1 MPVGKWLISN
11 ERTPPLLTFRVTK
24 VLPSK
29 LSMLSSPSVSDF
41 PVKLMFSISSTGLG
55 YTFNCWLLTDKS
67 SCKPTVILEKF
78 RYRKSLRANTPL
90 LLSVL
95 VTVRFPEEKLIFCML
110 LKVYAVCVPLLS
122 FTYIVCACNPV
133 NPSPNKSTALNFNRL
148 CRIFVLFLLVNTH
161 FIYLFI
167 VNVSMLLL
175 GFLPLN
181 ANGYVYET
189 FGISKRIPVKL
200 QLLLIW
206 AETFDNPLTAKCFI
220 YDVSHSISFIIS
232 QIRIFVIELTY
243 FYEQILKVCLLLLIR
258 PLCLLK
264 NQLLS
269 LNSNQFLEYQQFF

>member
-29 LSMLSSPSVSDF
+29 LSMLSVPSVSDF
-41 PVKLMFSISSTGLG
+41 PVKLMFSISPTGLG
-55 YTFNCWLLTDKS
+55 YIFNCWLLTDKS
-67 SCKPTVILEKF
+67 SCKSVVISEKF
-78 RYRKSLRANTPL
+78 RYRKSLRATTPL

-95 VTVRFPEEKLIFCML
+95 VTVRFPEENLIFCML

-148 CRIFVLFLLVNTH
+148 CLILFPPFLLVINH

-181 ANGYVYET
+181 ANDAQLPEGGDFEALHCQLAIKVISCKILQIST
-189 FGISKRIPVKL
+189 F
-200 QLLLIW
+200 
-206 AETFDNPLTAKCFI
+206 
-220 YDVSHSISFIIS
+220 
-232 QIRIFVIELTY
+232 
-243 FYEQILKVCLLLLIR
+243 R
-258 PLCLLK
+258 PLDF
-264 NQLLS
+264 S
-269 LNSNQFLEYQQFF
+269 LC

>member
-1 MPVGKWLISN
+1 
-11 ERTPPLLTFRVTK
+11 
-24 VLPSK
+24 
-29 LSMLSSPSVSDF
+29 MLSVPSVSDF
-41 PVKLMFSISSTGLG
+41 PVKLMFSISPTGLG

-133 NPSPNKSTALNFNRL
+133 NPSLNKSTALNFNRL
-148 CRIFVLFLLVNTH
+148 CLILFPPFLLVINH

-181 ANGYVYET
+181 ANGWQY
-189 FGISKRIPVKL
+189 GMKRI
-200 QLLLIW
+200 
-206 AETFDNPLTAKCFI
+206 ASDT
-220 YDVSHSISFIIS
+220 
-232 QIRIFVIELTY
+232 
-243 FYEQILKVCLLLLIR
+243 
-258 PLCLLK
+258 
-264 NQLLS
+264 LS
-269 LNSNQFLEYQQFF
+269 SRDEVGTG

>member
-1 MPVGKWLISN
+1 
-11 ERTPPLLTFRVTK
+11 
-24 VLPSK
+24 
-29 LSMLSSPSVSDF
+29 MLSVPSVSDF
-41 PVKLMFSISSTGLG
+41 PVKLMFSISPTGLG

-148 CRIFVLFLLVNTH
+148 CLIFVLFLLVNTH

-181 ANGYVYET
+181 ANVCQYGM
-189 FGISKRIPVKL
+189 KRI
-200 QLLLIW
+200 
-206 AETFDNPLTAKCFI
+206 ASDT
-220 YDVSHSISFIIS
+220 
-232 QIRIFVIELTY
+232 
-243 FYEQILKVCLLLLIR
+243 
-258 PLCLLK
+258 
-264 NQLLS
+264 LS
-269 LNSNQFLEYQQFF
+269 SRDEVGTG